1 MVEAYIFLKGEADL
15 MTAYDKKYQEA
26 LSQLNRLG
34 TGLERN
40 DAYRIGQA
48 KIKVNP

>member
-1 MVEAYIFLKGEADL
+1 MLEAYIFLKGETDVMAVYKGK
-15 MTAYDKKYQEA
+15 YDEA
-26 LSQLNRLG
+26 LAQLNRLG

-48 KIKVNP
+48 SIKVNP